1 MNTDTAGGEALE
13 AREWLVEGRVQGVG
27 FRAATR
33 RRAGEVGV
41 RCLAENLTDGRV
53 RVLGLGR
60 ADALGQLGAWL
71 RHGPSA
77 ARVDALE
84 EREAQ
89 AEALESALEG
99 ERSGRR

>member
-1 MNTDTAGGEALE
+1 MDADDEAAIE

-27 FRAATR
+27 FRDATR

-41 RCLAENLTDGRV
+41 RCRAENLADGRV

-60 ADALGQLGAWL
+60 AGALGQLGAWL

-77 ARVDALE
+77 ARVDALD
-84 EREAQ
+84 ERVAKVVTV
-89 AEALESALEG
+89 ESALDG
-99 ERSGRR
+99 ERSGGR